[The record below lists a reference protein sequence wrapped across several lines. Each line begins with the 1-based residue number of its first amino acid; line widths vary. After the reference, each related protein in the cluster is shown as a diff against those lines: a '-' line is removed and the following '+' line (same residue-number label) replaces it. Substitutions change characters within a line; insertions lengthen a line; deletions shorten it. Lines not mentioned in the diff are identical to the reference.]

1 MPRKS
6 CNTNSL
12 LGSNGKMFMR
22 RSWSRRLSPKLP
34 RRRTHDILTR
44 SSQHKPSLLRH
55 PDKMTVWSRLTAS
68 GDPTSPSSPTLP
80 VERPKRL
87 SNIPPVP
94 PSPLTPALHP
104 TALSRPGPQPC
115 VLPALSAEPAVGC
128 NSHDLH
134 VVFYRKEEIQDK
146 TKITVVVVVWPL
158 KTDHGDNTTLHFLVV
173 MLYTEQAS
181 IHHNERGNAAMHKLG
196 YCYKSMKFEK
206 GLFTLSVYNE
216 STNQAFQIENRH
228 AVDQKHHVSRECVVV
243 C

>member
-55 PDKMTVWSRLTAS
+55 PDKMTAWSRLTAS

-87 SNIPPVP
+87 SKHSSGPAVSPPP
-94 PSPLTPALHP
+94 PSPTPQNHHHHHHHP

-115 VLPALSAEPAVGC
+115 VLPVLPALSAESVVGTQQ
-128 NSHDLH
+128 SRSA
-134 VVFYRKEEIQDK
+134 YRKEEIQDK
-146 TKITVVVVVWPL
+146 TKITAVVVVWPL
-158 KTDHGDNTTLHFLVV
+158 RTDHGDNTTLHFLVV

-181 IHHNERGNAAMHKLG
+181 IHHNEWGNAAMRKLG
-196 YCYKSMKFEK
+196 
-206 GLFTLSVYNE
+206 LLL
-216 STNQAFQIENRH
+216 
-228 AVDQKHHVSRECVVV
+228 
-243 C
+243 